1 MRFMINQLVKDWAW
15 QVNDGMP
22 DPKNRDHLEVLEQV
36 LRDHKYSEEFIYEYI
51 SQMKEGTYVDNSQN
65 RKLGRVGQEYGSGPK
80 D

>member
-1 MRFMINQLVKDWAW
+1 MRFIINQLVKDWAW

-51 SQMKEGTYVDNSQN
+51 SQIKEINFKANIIRRSN
-65 RKLGRVGQEYGSGPK
+65 
-80 D
+80 